1 MLTLKIKGELAL
13 RFQLANLPVFAELI
27 TKGQFCSNVQV
38 LSQGEDLEPITCSA
52 QRKLERKGF
61 VHKLLRRS

>member
-1 MLTLKIKGELAL
+1 MLTLKIQGELGL

-52 QRKLERKGF
+52 QESWKGRG
-61 VHKLLRRS
+61 LYINC